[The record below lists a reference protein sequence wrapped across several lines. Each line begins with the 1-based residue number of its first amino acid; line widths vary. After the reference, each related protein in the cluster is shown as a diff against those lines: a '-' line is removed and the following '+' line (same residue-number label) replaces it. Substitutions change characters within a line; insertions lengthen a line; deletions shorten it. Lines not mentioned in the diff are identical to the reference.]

1 MEKKKEKFQGI
12 NKRRVRRITRPF
24 VIQFKQVKSP
34 FVSNKWDTSTVK
46 DISKT
51 GICFNASRHYE
62 LGVELEIKIANPM
75 LRQENKCWATVIRCH
90 PAGKRKDFYEVAAS
104 IKKVGEPRETFDK
117 TIEFFIKKQIK
128 IKNNR

>member
-12 NKRRVRRITRPF
+12 NKREVKRITRSF
-24 VIQFKQVKSP
+24 LIQFKQVKSP
-34 FVSNKWDTSTVK
+34 FVSNKWDTSAVK
-46 DISKT
+46 NISKT

-90 PAGKRKDFYEVAAS
+90 PAGKRKDFYEVAVN
-104 IKKVGEPRETFDK
+104 INKIEEPRETFDK
-117 TIEFFIKKQIK
+117 TIEFFIKKEN
-128 IKNNR
+128 KNKK